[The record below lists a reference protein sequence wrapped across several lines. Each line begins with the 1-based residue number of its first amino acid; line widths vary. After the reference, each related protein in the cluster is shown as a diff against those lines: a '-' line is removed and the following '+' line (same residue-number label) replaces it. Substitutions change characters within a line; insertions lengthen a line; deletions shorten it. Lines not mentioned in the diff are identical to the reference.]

1 MSSRSDNF
9 ANWTNSKC
17 RCNPCFNS
25 IVLCS
30 YVSLRVTNC
39 SCTRARFNVD
49 RCMCACVCDYV
60 VIQQKRTKKKP
71 QNHLSHAIV
80 FLFLVSSKKK
90 FVFLLFLFLLTR
102 FIYRILLCVSFGVC
116 WCFPFTSEMF
126 ILFMRA
132 HLSGTYH
139 IHYVSTRVL
148 SFSTP
153 LLLKRTFKN
162 GTAFGIFME
171 MYRLCISNSN
181 QYIYI
186 FRGH

>member
-1 MSSRSDNF
+1 MQ
-9 ANWTNSKC
+9 
-17 RCNPCFNS
+17 
-25 IVLCS
+25 S
-30 YVSLRVTNC
+30 YFC
-39 SCTRARFNVD
+39 
-49 RCMCACVCDYV
+49 
-60 VIQQKRTKKKP
+60 
-71 QNHLSHAIV
+71 
-80 FLFLVSSKKK
+80 FLFLQKKK

-171 MYRLCISNSN
+171 MYRLFISNSN

-186 FRGH
+186 SRPLNAKYDRQSHKYKGSHLAKNPATHFPNCFGKYFVLADAKIYPHM